1 MFPLAH
7 RQSHFRRG
15 VVDRDAGALSL
26 GSSLM
31 EAGTPAYE
39 PGVPP
44 KFRIGPPSSIKTV
57 LAGQRW
63 WPAYAFNP
71 GMWEAEGGESLRSRS
86 AWSTECGSRTA
97 RTVRRN
103 PGKTNNET

>member
-15 VVDRDAGALSL
+15 VVDIDAGALSL

-44 KFRIGPPSSIKTV
+44 KFRIGPPSSIKLFWQGSGGGQHTPLI
-57 LAGQRW
+57 LACGKQR
-63 WPAYAFNP
+63 
-71 GMWEAEGGESLRSRS
+71 EANL
-86 AWSTECGSRTA
+86 
-97 RTVRRN
+97 
-103 PGKTNNET
+103 